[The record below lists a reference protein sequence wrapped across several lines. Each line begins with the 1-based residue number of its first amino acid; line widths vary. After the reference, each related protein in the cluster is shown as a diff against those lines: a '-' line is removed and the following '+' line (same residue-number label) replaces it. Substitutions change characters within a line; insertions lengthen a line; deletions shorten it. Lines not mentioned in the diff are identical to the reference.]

1 VPPEPVLLRGE
12 KSGEELLDI
21 SLTGFR
27 CWRAARLGTTAR
39 LAAAVICATVVAS
52 CKSELY
58 TDLDQQQANQIV
70 ATLREHSIPAD
81 RTPGKAGRMTVSID
95 ESRFAE
101 AMEVL
106 NDNGLP
112 KQEFATLG
120 QVFKKEGLISSPV
133 EERAEMIF
141 ALSQELSKTV
151 SEIDGVLSARVHLV
165 LPENDPLRQQLLPS
179 SASVFI
185 RHRASVPINDL
196 IPQIKMLVAN
206 GVAGLSYDKVSVIL
220 VPVAERMP
228 VIRGEH
234 EAELG
239 AMASG
244 RGIATVVAGWP
255 LYSLA
260 AAAAMLVL
268 ALSLALLRRK
278 PRIYPLNDADEVK
291 PP

>member
-1 VPPEPVLLRGE
+1 VPILVRGE
-12 KSGEELLDI
+12 KSGEERLDI

-27 CWRAARLGTTAR
+27 CRRAARPGTAAR
-39 LAAAVICATVVAS
+39 LAVAVICATAVAS

-70 ATLREHSIPAD
+70 ATLREHGIPAD
-81 RTPGKAGRMTVSID
+81 RSPGKAGRMTVSID

-101 AMEVL
+101 AIEVL

-165 LPENDPLRQQLLPS
+165 LPENDPLRQQLVPS

-220 VPVAERMP
+220 VPVPERTP
-228 VIRGEH
+228 VVRSER

-239 AMASG
+239 VTASG
-244 RGIATVVAGWP
+244 RGIATAVAGWP
-255 LYSLA
+255 LYSLVA
-260 AAAAMLVL
+260 AAAALVL
-268 ALSLALLRRK
+268 ALSVLLLRRK
-278 PRIYPLNDADEVK
+278 PRIYPLNADVVK